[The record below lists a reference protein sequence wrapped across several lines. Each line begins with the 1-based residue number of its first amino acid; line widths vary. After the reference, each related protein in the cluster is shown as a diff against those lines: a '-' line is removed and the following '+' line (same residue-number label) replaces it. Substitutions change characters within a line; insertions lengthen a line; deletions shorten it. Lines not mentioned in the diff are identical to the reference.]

1 MKSHPASKRIRLD
14 RALSYPRVPR
24 KARPSRG
31 ITSEFSLPDAISID
45 EVTTQTLEY
54 LAVFEK
60 HVAVI
65 RDHPEQSDAFERLL
79 KKRGAPHP
87 QQLVSYEEQEEL
99 RVKMEELIRSRATT
113 VDEQVLSLSHCHILT
128 MKFQTPCD
136 MLCRKHSPPLTGGDG

>member
-54 LAVFEK
+54 LTVFEK

-113 VDEQVLSLSHCHILT
+113 VDEQVLSLSYYHILT
-128 MKFQTPCD
+128 MKFQSSCD